1 MTINKVLAI
10 EIFMQW
16 RLIMKITTI
25 KKNGIEIAIVSAN
38 EILIADIQSALDFI
52 ATVKFEAGCNRIIIN
67 KSAITEDFFN
77 LKTRLAGDILQKFI
91 NYQVK
96 LAIVG
101 DFSVYE
107 NQSLRDFIY
116 ESNKGKDIFFLPNEQ
131 QAVEKLIIV

>member
-1 MTINKVLAI
+1 MVAAVPDQFHSQL
-10 EIFMQW
+10 M
-16 RLIMKITTI
+16 
-25 KKNGIEIAIVSAN
+25 AN
-38 EILIADIQSALDFI
+38 P
-52 ATVKFEAGCNRIIIN
+52 
-67 KSAITEDFFN
+67 
-77 LKTRLAGDILQKFI
+77 GDILQKFI